1 MASKSERTG
10 GLTTAPTSPGAVR
23 PRFRERQVL
32 RAADLEAEQSY
43 LIAARRRHNIGQH
56 GWGIVQGLEILDKP
70 ELMVQ
75 PGMAV
80 DGYGRELIVTSPVT
94 IPRDVF
100 TELGDTA
107 LDVWLVYQ
115 LLDANVPQR
124 GSWNCG
130 PGKNTR

>member
-1 MASKSERTG
+1 MASRCEKQS
-10 GLTTAPTSPGAVR
+10 GLAAAVSAPAAVR

-32 RAADLEAEQSY
+32 RAADLEAEQAY

-56 GWGIVQGLEILDKP
+56 GWGIVQGLEIKDQP

-94 IPRDVF
+94 IPVEVF
-100 TELGDTA
+100 TELGDDA

-115 LLDANVPQR
+115 LVEAN
-124 GSWNCG
+124 
-130 PGKNTR
+130 